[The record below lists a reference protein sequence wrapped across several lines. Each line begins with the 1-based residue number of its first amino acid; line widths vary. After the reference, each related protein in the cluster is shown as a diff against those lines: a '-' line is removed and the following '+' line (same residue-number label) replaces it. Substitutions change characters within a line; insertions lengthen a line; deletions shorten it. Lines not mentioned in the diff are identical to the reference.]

1 MTETGPNL
9 TDCNRNRRLQLTRL
23 YDLSVA
29 GFTLCQKKHDRE
41 KPVIT
46 GCDRFFL
53 PNTYIIYI
61 IILYCNMVEEVDEN
75 IDSVVLL
82 PIQESERLRQFYFP
96 KKEIIVYLS
105 LPLGSPR
112 LPPPLHTPR

>member
-9 TDCNRNRRLQLTRL
+9 TDCNRNRRLQLTGL

-46 GCDRFFL
+46 GCDRFFNEGYRKTL
-53 PNTYIIYI
+53 RDLRWTEANRG
-61 IILYCNMVEEVDEN
+61 
-75 IDSVVLL
+75 L
-82 PIQESERLRQFYFP
+82 PIKP
-96 KKEIIVYLS
+96 KPKW
-105 LPLGSPR
+105 
-112 LPPPLHTPR
+112 